1 MVTRS
6 APAGEVVGAKTPES
20 GVVHTGRFPPRTARC
35 HDQGVDQ
42 VRLQTLAT
50 TLTELSEAMWAAPA
64 WIRDG
69 VGEPQVDDAIERF
82 GQCWADGRIQVQ
94 ENCHLVGDLAGR
106 AAARMRS
113 HGTES

>member
-1 MVTRS
+1 
-6 APAGEVVGAKTPES
+6 
-20 GVVHTGRFPPRTARC
+20 
-35 HDQGVDQ
+35 VDH
-42 VRLQTLAT
+42 VRLQSLAT

-82 GQCWADGRIQVQ
+82 GRCWADGRIQVQ
-94 ENCHLVGDLAGR
+94 ENCLLVGDLAGR

-113 HGTES
+113 HGTER